1 MNQSEFTLQVERL
14 IESLI
19 DMSKKVDYISIEK
32 KINKTR
38 NKRFL

>member
-19 DMSKKVDYISIEK
+19 DMSKKSRLYIYREK
-32 KINKTR
+32 NQ
-38 NKRFL
+38 